1 MVLLRQSFPL
11 LLTLLATADAAPTNS
26 YPLAL
31 QYPPLIQQNVP
42 YQYTLPSDTFTSS
55 TSTVI
60 YSVDNLPDWLA
71 FDSNSRTIS
80 GTPNP
85 FASPGSIWFD
95 IIGTDDSGT
104 TSVNSSLILTN
115 ATVASLSSSLILSEE
130 LRTAGSLASSNTI
143 VLKPSQPFH
152 ISFPTTSFNGSGI
165 VQYTAVT
172 KEHTPL
178 PIWISFDASSLSFSG
193 TTPASSSDIA
203 SQDYSLSLLAI
214 QVPGFSSAALNFDMQ
229 ISPHLFLTNVTSDN
243 QTAVPG
249 QNLVWNV
256 PLDKMSLDGFPVSV
270 ANISA
275 LAISPQPDWLTVN
288 KSSAS
293 LEGKVPKDFPSSNYT
308 VTVTNE
314 FHDSV
319 EIQLELNLNATENE
333 VFNQS
338 SLPAVNATQNEF
350 FSYQLPVA
358 SANANFLVSYNPPA
372 SWLTFTKANMTFS
385 GNVPNDFSGTTAT
398 LTNLEDQEKLA
409 LTIRAIPHETHA
421 DPPSPTPSPSPS
433 LLRVQDSGSSKKTV
447 AIVCGTVIP
456 ITVLSLLAILFCC
469 YRRRVRNSKDEDE
482 INPGGVGAT
491 EKIPRARAPSVN
503 GTLINGSHPYGST
516 DKFSMYSTPALTT
529 SSTETPIMTTT
540 SGALKKDWDTP
551 AKATEVNLY
560 NLDNPKF
567 SAMEFVS
574 SPMSNAFS
582 EASDRTHVA
591 TEPIITHTVTAPTGL
606 GLAVLDQ
613 NASNLVPQSAEFSV
627 VPPTIPPRAAL
638 RNDEASQLNPP
649 GKARNSWRQQTNAI
663 QERRWHSRNQGGSLA
678 SIGTDELISMRM
690 VSGSDNAVTSGEPGI
705 GRENSS
711 PILKPIGD
719 SDSEYSSYA
728 NSDRLNNLQERNSRH
743 TANSNSIGSYSSS
756 EESENPYANAVPHLA
771 AAELGAIA
779 ESPNL
784 KYSHKAAAMQS
795 SGERGGS
802 ASDQYE
808 SYRTAS
814 SGNDYSHGEYGDD
827 ESGDSSDEDVEHLR
841 PVRRNGEWDLEKVPG
856 PRTPV
861 VDEFDSAS
869 NTPVM
874 YGQAIDTPIGEMT
887 KEEQAKIAN
896 DRIRRRRSTVRV
908 SSPNGIYK
916 VN

>member
-1 MVLLRQSFPL
+1 MLLLRQSLPL
-11 LLTLLATADAAPTNS
+11 LLTLLVGADSAPTNS

-42 YQYTLPSDTFTSS
+42 YQYTLPSDTFTST
-55 TSTVI
+55 TSTVN
-60 YSVDNLPDWLA
+60 YSVDNLPDWLS
-71 FDSNSRTIS
+71 FNPNSRTIS
-80 GTPNP
+80 GTPGP
-85 FASPGSIWFD
+85 LASPGTIWFD
-95 IIGTDDSGT
+95 IIGTDDSGV

-115 ATVASLSSSLILSEE
+115 ATVASVSSSLVLSDE
-130 LRTAGSLASSNTI
+130 LRTSGNLASSNTI
-143 VLKPSQPFH
+143 VFKPSQPFH
-152 ISFPTTSFNGSGI
+152 ISFPTTSFNGTGI

-203 SQDYSLSLLAI
+203 SQVYSLSLLAV

-243 QTAVPG
+243 QTASPG
-249 QNLVWNV
+249 ENLVWNV
-256 PLDKMSLDGFPVSV
+256 PLDKMSLDGLPVSV
-270 ANISA
+270 ANIST
-275 LAISPQPDWLTVN
+275 LTVFPQPDWLTVN
-288 KSSAS
+288 KSAAS
-293 LEGKVPKDFPSSNYT
+293 LEGKVPKDFASSNYT

-319 EIQLELNLNATENE
+319 EIQLELNLNTTTNE

-338 SLPAVNATQNEF
+338 SLPAVNATKNEF
-350 FSYQLPVA
+350 FSYQLPIA
-358 SANANFLVSYNPPA
+358 SANSNFTVSYDPPA

-385 GNVPNDFSGTTAT
+385 GNVPKDFSGTTAT

-409 LTIRAIPHETHA
+409 LTIRAIAHDNA
-421 DPPSPTPSPSPS
+421 AASPSPSP
-433 LLRVQDSGSSKKTV
+433 VPEKKSGTSKKTV

-456 ITVLSLLAILFCC
+456 ITVLLILAILFCC
-469 YRRRVRNSKDEDE
+469 YRRRSRNAKDEDE

-503 GTLINGSHPYGST
+503 GTLINVSHPYGST

-540 SGALKKDWDTP
+540 SGVLKKDWDTP
-551 AKATEVNLY
+551 AKATELNLY
-560 NLDNPKF
+560 NLDNPKMP
-567 SAMEFVS
+567 AMGFVS
-574 SPMSNAFS
+574 SPMSNAYS
-582 EASDRTHVA
+582 EGSDRTHVG
-591 TEPIITHTVTAPTGL
+591 TEPIITHTVAATGL
-606 GLAVLDQ
+606 GLAVLDH
-613 NASNLVPQSAEFSV
+613 NTNPVPVPQSAEIAV

-638 RNDEASQLNPP
+638 RNDEARQLNPP

-690 VSGSDNAVTSGEPGI
+690 VGVANENKVTSGEPTI

-719 SDSEYSSYA
+719 SDSDYSSYPT
-728 NSDRLNNLQERNSRH
+728 SDRLNGQQERGSRH

-756 EESENPYANAVPHLA
+756 EDSENPYGYAVPHPV
-771 AAELGAIA
+771 AAELDAIA

-784 KYSHKAAAMQS
+784 KASHEAAAMQR
-795 SGERGGS
+795 GGGS

-827 ESGDSSDEDVEHLR
+827 LSDESSDEDVEHLR
-841 PVRRNGEWDLEKVPG
+841 PVRRNGEWDMEKVPG

-861 VDEFDSAS
+861 VDAFNSAA

-874 YGQAIDTPIGEMT
+874 YGQAIDSPVVEMT

-896 DRIRRRRSTVRV
+896 DRVKRRRSTVRA

-916 VN
+916 ID